1 MNAIIEEL
9 EIKNFESYKSEKIKF
24 TEGLNLIKGRNSTG
38 KSTLLDALLFGLYGS
53 IPYVDKRLLVSR
65 LRKGGEMEVCVKFKS
80 PSGSTIKVYRSGK
93 LNIKGGYESTKLKL
107 IVDGREIDIEGD
119 EDLRKKVTEKLGISL
134 KKFINLVYVRQGS
147 LQDILEPEK
156 KVDVDLILRLTL
168 LRELK
173 EQIDEAKK
181 ELEKYEGKDVQ
192 TELQNIKN
200 FIIPQL
206 KANINGLEQDIESLK
221 IEVSELEEL
230 IKKAESLELMEL
242 LMHVDKREDLR
253 LDLRDTNNK
262 LQTFFIQAG
271 VNSREEL
278 LKLIKKLED
287 ELITLKEQSSKL
299 EEEVKNLHEKWI
311 FYNGKVSAISHEINE
326 HEKLL
331 KKGTQVCPM
340 CGQKLDAKTLKDIL
354 ERKRSD
360 LETFRR
366 EEEILKK
373 DYTKKNDCLEELKKK
388 LNESLSKIN
397 SLKELD
403 DKVKNYLTKKREI
416 ENKIIESNK
425 LIEAYL
431 KDLSLPFDVEDP
443 ELKLKLAQQLPLE
456 SKQLKA
462 KKKELEIKN
471 ERLNAKIKERDK
483 EMEKL
488 NEYNKKAIELE
499 TRLKAAEL
507 AKQLSERFE
516 KAIET
521 RRRDLL
527 KEIETRALSFYNR
540 MTDQQD
546 YDSIMI
552 DPETYTVKVHPKGL
566 VDYIPAKRDGGGHQT
581 LLALAIR
588 LAILETLRLK
598 TFLILDEP
606 TYGVDSENLPQLAEY
621 IGEASKMLTQTI
633 IVTHHNICEEEASN
647 IIEVTK
653 GSDGVSHASAKF

>member
-147 LQDILEPEK
+147 IQDILEPEK

>member
-1 MNAIIEEL
+1 M
-9 EIKNFESYKSEKIKF
+9 
-24 TEGLNLIKGRNSTG
+24 
-38 KSTLLDALLFGLYGS
+38 
-53 IPYVDKRLLVSR
+53 
-65 LRKGGEMEVCVKFKS
+65 
-80 PSGSTIKVYRSGK
+80 
-93 LNIKGGYESTKLKL
+93 
-107 IVDGREIDIEGD
+107 
-119 EDLRKKVTEKLGISL
+119 
-134 KKFINLVYVRQGS
+134 
-147 LQDILEPEK
+147 
-156 KVDVDLILRLTL
+156 
-168 LRELK
+168 
-173 EQIDEAKK
+173 
-181 ELEKYEGKDVQ
+181 
-192 TELQNIKN
+192 
-200 FIIPQL
+200 IPQL

-242 LMHVDKREDLR
+242 LTHVDKKEELK

-278 LKLIKKLED
+278 LELIKNWEG
-287 ELITLKEQSSKL
+287 ELIALREQSSKL

-311 FYNGKVSAISHEINE
+311 FYNGKAKAISHEINE
-326 HEKLL
+326 HEELL
-331 KKGTQVCPM
+331 KKGIQVCPT

-354 ERKRSD
+354 ERKKSD
-360 LETFRR
+360 LEIFRR
-366 EEEILKK
+366 EEEIWKK
-373 DYTKKNDCLEELKKK
+373 DYAKKNDCLEELKKK

-403 DKVKNYLTKKREI
+403 ANVQNYLTKKREI
-416 ENKIIESNK
+416 ENKIVESNK
-425 LIEAYL
+425 LIEACL

-456 SKQLKA
+456 PKQLKA

-483 EMEKL
+483 EMKKL

-499 TRLKAAEL
+499 ARLKAAEL

-527 KEIETRALSFYNR
+527 KEIEARALSFYNR

-581 LLALAIR
+581 LLALAMR

-647 IIEVTK
+647 IIEVSK
-653 GSDGVSHASAKF
+653 GSDGVSHASAKL

>member
-9 EIKNFESYKSEKIKF
+9 EIKNFESYESEKIKF

-65 LRKGGEMEVCVKFKS
+65 LRRGGEMEVCVIFRS

-107 IVDGREIDIEGD
+107 IADGREIDIEGD

-168 LRELK
+168 IRELK

-192 TELQNIKN
+192 TELQSIKN
-200 FIIPQL
+200 FMIPQL

-242 LMHVDKREDLR
+242 LTHVDKKEELK

-278 LKLIKKLED
+278 LELIKNWEG
-287 ELITLKEQSSKL
+287 ELIALKEQSSKL
-299 EEEVKNLHEKWI
+299 EEEVKDLHEKWI
-311 FYNGKVSAISHEINE
+311 FYDGKAKAISHEINE
-326 HEKLL
+326 HEELL
-331 KKGTQVCPM
+331 KKGTQVCPT

-354 ERKRSD
+354 ERKKSD
-360 LETFRR
+360 LEIFRR
-366 EEEILKK
+366 EEEIWKK
-373 DYTKKNDCLEELKKK
+373 DYAKKNDCLEELKKK

-403 DKVKNYLTKKREI
+403 ANVQNYLTKKREI
-416 ENKIIESNK
+416 ENKIVESNK
-425 LIEAYL
+425 LIEACL

-456 SKQLKA
+456 PKQLKA

-483 EMEKL
+483 EMKKL

-499 TRLKAAEL
+499 ARLKAAEL

-527 KEIETRALSFYNR
+527 KEIEARALSFYNR

-581 LLALAIR
+581 LLALAMR

-647 IIEVTK
+647 IIEVSK
-653 GSDGVSHASAKF
+653 GSDGVSHASAKL

>member
-53 IPYVDKRLLVSR
+53 IPYLDKRLLVSR